1 MAAVTNYLLQLI
13 AKQVEDHSLVVW
25 YDPERA
31 YGSAFRE
38 LEQRTRDHGLRTIR
52 YDGSFLQLRR
62 EIDPLLNDQHPP
74 RLLVYVPM
82 DQGETDHALI
92 ELEAA
97 GVVVQPGQQPPAR
110 NTRLSLV
117 ARNALRPLRGEANAA
132 DIEKQVDAGK
142 LSLAD
147 LDKIGDKK
155 DSGVLSL
162 IFGTGNPQEAA
173 LSFVAGSRFDA
184 DIEKKSA
191 RGELADLLQSTVEID
206 LHHSLPLPEMRDRLA
221 RHILLTD
228 LVVGLGDT
236 LPASL
241 SSLKVATSPG
251 ARDACK
257 ELARSWRMRR
267 DVRDSYVTTSR
278 SVEESIGP
286 SSLVPGPWI
295 PGARD
300 KGQRTKDYT
309 ETFACLERALLR
321 SIEEVLQG
329 GATPDLLDLATARQS
344 RFWSEVTPTI
354 QAHWAL
360 LAAVAQVLLEAERVA
375 QALKDAP
382 KTIPGLVKAYAEGES
397 PWCLLD
403 THHRHL
409 ESRWYNFDPSAADP
423 QPGLEKLVLKA
434 EQRYTEV
441 GSQLAKAFVKQFA
454 KAKHPIPG
462 MLRQVQVFE
471 KHVKPRLGDQKTAY
485 FWVDALRFEMARELG
500 EVLKGDFD
508 LTLQPAL
515 ATIPTI
521 TEIGMASLVPR
532 AGQGVKVVAVGGGKL
547 GLEVA
552 GTVLKDRKDRIA
564 FLKAHA
570 GVSVYDAKLDD
581 LLPKPTK
588 KVRDG
593 IQGADLILI
602 TSQEIDELCEAD
614 NITQAR
620 RQMDG
625 VLNDLRRGFRVLADL
640 GIKRIILA
648 ADHGH
653 LFGEEIGE
661 DMKIEAPGGET
672 ADLHRRVWVGVGGTS
687 EPSYLRTSLKALGV
701 ESDLDIATPWTLA
714 CFKSKGGAR
723 AYFHG
728 GLSPQELIVPV
739 MVMTTTAQA
748 LSRPP
753 TGIQW
758 TLVTGSKK
766 LSTRFFSVQIG
777 GQISGLLVL
786 EPPRVRVEVRAK
798 GKCVSVP
805 VSASYGFEQATGDV
819 QLRCS
824 ATEARQIEP
833 NTVTLMVDV
842 DEIGQKTVSISLL
855 DATSGAEFASTD
867 KIEVTNVL

>member
-1 MAAVTNYLLQLI
+1 MAVVTECLAQLI
-13 AKQVEDHSLVVW
+13 AKQVENHSLVVW
-25 YDPERA
+25 YDPEKHYRA
-31 YGSAFRE
+31 VAAD
-38 LEQRTRDHGLRTIR
+38 LALPKTTIAR

-62 EIDPLLNDQHPP
+62 EIDPLLNGQDPP
-74 RLLVYVPM
+74 RLLVYIPM
-82 DQGETDHALI
+82 DQGDTDHALI
-92 ELEAA
+92 ELEAV
-97 GVVVQPGQQPPAR
+97 GVVVHPDQQPPNR

-117 ARNALRPLRGEANAA
+117 ARNALRPLRGDASAA
-132 DIEKQVDAGK
+132 EIEKQVEAGK

-147 LDKIGDKK
+147 LDQIGEKK

-162 IFGTGNPQEAA
+162 IFGTGNPQEAT
-173 LSFVAGSRFDA
+173 LGFVAGSRFDA
-184 DIEKKSA
+184 EIEKKSA

-206 LHHSLPLPEMRDRLA
+206 LPDSLALPEMRDRLA

-236 LPASL
+236 LLASL

-251 ARDACK
+251 ARHACK
-257 ELARSWRMRR
+257 ELARNWRLRR
-267 DVRDSYVTTSR
+267 DVRDSYVTASR
-278 SVEESIGP
+278 SVEELSALGQI
-286 SSLVPGPWI
+286 VFHPGTI
-295 PGARD
+295 AEV
-300 KGQRTKDYT
+300 
-309 ETFACLERALLR
+309 ETFACLERALMR
-321 SIEEVLQG
+321 NVEEALQG
-329 GATPDLLDLATARQS
+329 GATHDLFDLATARQS
-344 RFWSEVTPTI
+344 HFWSEVTPTI

-360 LAAVAQVLLEAERVA
+360 LAAVAQVLLEADRVA

-382 KTIPGLVKAYAEGES
+382 KTVPGLVQAYAEGES

-409 ESRWYNFDPSAADP
+409 ESRWYNFDPNAADP
-423 QPGLEKLVLKA
+423 QPGLDKLILMA

-441 GSQLAKAFVKQFA
+441 GSQLAKAFVKKFA

-471 KHVKPRLGDQKTAY
+471 KQVKPRLGEQKTAY
-485 FWVDALRFEMARELG
+485 VWVDGLRFEMARELR
-500 EVLKGDFD
+500 EVLNGDFD
-508 LTLQPAL
+508 LTLQPAI
-515 ATIPTI
+515 ASIPTI

-532 AGQGVKVVAVGGGKL
+532 ADQGVRVVPVGGGKL
-547 GLEVA
+547 GLEVD

-581 LLPKPTK
+581 LLPKPSK
-588 KVRDG
+588 KMRDG
-593 IQGADLILI
+593 IQGANLILI

-625 VLNDLRRGFRVLADL
+625 VLNDLRRGFRVLVDL
-640 GIKRIILA
+640 GIKRIVLA

-672 ADLHRRVWVGVGGTS
+672 ADLHRRFWVGLGGTS

-701 ESDLDIATPWTLA
+701 ESDLDLATPWTLA

-728 GLSPQELIVPV
+728 GLSPQELIIPV
-739 MVMTTTAQA
+739 VVMTTTAQT
-748 LSRPP
+748 LSKPP

-758 TLVTGSKK
+758 TLTTGSKK
-766 LSTRFFSVQIG
+766 LSTRFFSVQVS
-777 GQISGLLVL
+777 GQSSGLFTV

-819 QLRCS
+819 QLRPS
-824 ATEARQIEP
+824 ATDPRLIEP
-833 NTVTLMVDV
+833 DTVTLMVDV

-855 DATSGAEFASTD
+855 DATSGAELDNID
-867 KIEVTNVL
+867 KIEVTTVL

>member
-1 MAAVTNYLLQLI
+1 MAGVVTEHLIELI
-13 AKQVEDHSLVVW
+13 ARQVEAHCLVVW
-25 YDPERA
+25 YDPEKHYRA
-31 YGSAFRE
+31 VAAD
-38 LEQRTRDHGLRTIR
+38 LTLPNTTVAR

-62 EIDPLLNDQHPP
+62 DIDPLLNDQHPP

-82 DQGETDHALI
+82 DQGETDHALA
-92 ELEAA
+92 ELDAA

-142 LSLAD
+142 LNLAD
-147 LDKIGDKK
+147 LDKIGEKK
-155 DSGVLSL
+155 DSGVLSI

-173 LSFVAGSRFDA
+173 LGFVAGSRFDA
-184 DIEKKSA
+184 EIEKKSA
-191 RGELADLLQSTVEID
+191 RGELAELLLSTVEID
-206 LHHSLPLPEMRDRLA
+206 LPDSLPLPEMRDRLA

-257 ELARSWRMRR
+257 ELARNWRMRR

-278 SVEESIGP
+278 SVEEK
-286 SSLVPGPWI
+286 SSLGQIEFKPGTI
-295 PGARD
+295 AEV
-300 KGQRTKDYT
+300 

-321 SIEEVLQG
+321 NVEETLQG
-329 GATPDLLDLATARQS
+329 GATPNLLDLATARQS

-360 LAAVAQVLLEAERVA
+360 LAAVAQVLLEADRVA

-382 KTIPGLVKAYAEGES
+382 KTVPGLVQAYAEGES

-409 ESRWYNFDPSAADP
+409 ESRWYNFDPNAADP
-423 QPGLEKLVLKA
+423 QPGLDKLVLIA

-462 MLRQVQVFE
+462 MLRQIQVFE
-471 KHVKPRLGDQKTAY
+471 KAVKPRLGEQKTAY
-485 FWVDALRFEMARELG
+485 VWVDALRFEMARELS

-508 LTLQPAL
+508 LTLQPAI
-515 ATIPTI
+515 ASIPTI
-521 TEIGMASLVPR
+521 TEIGMASLVPK
-532 AGQGVKVVAVGGGKL
+532 ADQGVKVVPVGGGKL

-564 FLKAHA
+564 FLKTHA

-581 LLPKPTK
+581 LLPKPSK

-593 IQGADLILI
+593 IQAADLILI

-701 ESDLDIATPWTLA
+701 ESDLDLATPWTLA
-714 CFKSKGGAR
+714 CFKCKGGAR

-728 GLSPQELIVPV
+728 GLSPQELIIPV
-739 MVMTTTAQA
+739 VVMTTTAQA
-748 LSRPP
+748 SSKPP

-758 TLVTGSKK
+758 TLTTGSKK
-766 LSTRFFSVQIG
+766 LTTRFFSVQVS
-777 GQISGLLVL
+777 GQSSGLFTIQGQ
-786 EPPRVRVEVRAK
+786 RA
-798 GKCVSVP
+798 
-805 VSASYGFEQATGDV
+805 
-819 QLRCS
+819 
-824 ATEARQIEP
+824 
-833 NTVTLMVDV
+833 
-842 DEIGQKTVSISLL
+842 LL
-855 DATSGAEFASTD
+855 
-867 KIEVTNVL
+867 